1 MADDPKPAADTRTI
15 VCVAVKANGCP
26 EMGTAKSVE
35 AVPDRA
41 MLVCRVG
48 DREWTRRETI
58 GDRGIKE

>member
-15 VCVAVKANGCP
+15 VWTVVKANGCP

-41 MLVCRVG
+41 TLWVRVG
-48 DREWTRRETI
+48 GDSWTRRET
-58 GDRGIKE
+58 GP

>member
-15 VCVAVKANGCP
+15 VWVAVKANGCP
-26 EMGTAKSVE
+26 EMGTAKSPE

-41 MLVCRVG
+41 TLVCRVG
-48 DREWTRRETI
+48 DREWTRRGTI